1 MLIEKATLE
10 EISEKI
16 TQYYL
21 LLEEIRRLEMS
32 KAIARDTLLEAFK
45 VSGTRVFDT
54 DTGLRARVDTQS
66 RRFIGVKEAE
76 VLLPPDLFGK
86 LVKESTNI
94 VLTVKPIKE
103 KQEDDKLET

>member
-10 EISEKI
+10 GISEKI

-21 LLEEIRRLEMS
+21 LSEEIRRLEMS
-32 KAIARDTLLEAFK
+32 KVIARDTLLEAFRF
-45 VSGTRVFDT
+45 SGARVFKT
-54 DTGLRARVDTQS
+54 DTGLRAEVGTQS

-76 VLLPPDLFGK
+76 ALLPPDLFGK

-94 VLTVKPIKE
+94 VLSVRPIKE
-103 KQEDDKLET
+103 KQEDEKLY